1 MPAMRFSRF
10 SLLSGGAAV
19 LFALFCA
26 FLAYEEGNGWL
37 LWLAA
42 VPLLA
47 WRSGAGDVPDGGSA
61 DGGGT
66 DGCGG
71 GESDDAGGCGDGGG
85 GD

>member
-1 MPAMRFSRF
+1 MRFSRF

-19 LFALFCA
+19 LFALCCA

-37 LWLAA
+37 LWLAV

-61 DGGGT
+61 DGGGA
-66 DGCGG
+66 DGCGS
-71 GESDDAGGCGDGGG
+71 GESGDAGGCGDGGG